1 MKERQALE
9 DLLES
14 QSLQW
19 KSEKRN
25 DTVKEKFADYELSG
39 RQTLIEP
46 EEEGYRASFQDDTI
60 DDYPVTVV
68 LSENGWIR
76 SYKGHGL
83 DTNSFKFRDGD
94 GIKFIAQLSKSQ
106 QLLFITSEGRSFS
119 LSLEQLKKDKGY
131 GEPLNLMIGTGNV
144 TLL

>member
-1 MKERQALE
+1 MR
-9 DLLES
+9 D

-19 KSEKRN
+19 KN
-25 DTVKEKFADYELSG
+25 VKNELILLKNKFADYELSG

-94 GIKFIAQLSKSQ
+94 GIKFIAQLSRSQ
-106 QLLFITSEGRSFS
+106 QLLFITSEGRSFN

-144 TLL
+144 SLYCEYPPFSS